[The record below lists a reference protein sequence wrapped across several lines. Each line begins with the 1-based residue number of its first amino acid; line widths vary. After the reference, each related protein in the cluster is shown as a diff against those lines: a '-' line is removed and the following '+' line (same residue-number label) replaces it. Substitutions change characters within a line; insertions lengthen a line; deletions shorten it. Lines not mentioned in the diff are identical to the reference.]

1 MYYVL
6 GREVDGRSN
15 VVVCSQLMA
24 YVVESGAI
32 FAMRGPCYVSRVF
45 FLNFVIFEESSGKD
59 D

>member
-1 MYYVL
+1 M
-6 GREVDGRSN
+6 
-15 VVVCSQLMA
+15 VCSQLMA

-32 FAMRGPCYVSRVF
+32 FAMRGPCYVSRI

>member
-45 FLNFVIFEESSGKD
+45 LNFVIFEESSGKD

>member
-1 MYYVL
+1 M
-6 GREVDGRSN
+6 
-15 VVVCSQLMA
+15 VCSQLMA